1 MIRESLDQWPFVLA
15 AYAVAILTTL
25 ALVGWSW
32 IAMRHAEQRREDAK
46 RK

>member
-1 MIRESLDQWPFVLA
+1 MIRESIDQWPYVLA
-15 AYAVAILTTL
+15 AYAVAALATL

-32 IAMRHAEQRREDAK
+32 IAMCRAEKRREEAR